1 MGSPTSRIFENF
13 IMSGTC
19 SIFWDHSNLFSG
31 ARNLAVTREGQS
43 IANDVRLHYESVFEL
58 AHVHRRVSKATC
70 VTSTH
75 TIDASK
81 VKASLTSIGLR
92 VELYERGQGT
102 HAEQAV
108 DQALQ
113 VHMLRALVD
122 QPPGVAVLLTGD
134 GAGYERGAGFL
145 ADLERMHH
153 GGWAVEVLAWNDSCN
168 RYLRSWAEKHGLY
181 IPLDDFYKNITFA
194 KNLRQQKPFPSPPRR
209 VVAMPALGK
218 ADTLATAADV

>member
-1 MGSPTSRIFENF
+1 
-13 IMSGTC
+13 MSATC

-31 ARNLAVTREGQS
+31 ARNLAATRESQS
-43 IANDVRLHYESVFEL
+43 IVNDVRVHYESVFEL
-58 AHVHRRVSKATC
+58 AHAHRPVSAATC
-70 VTSTH
+70 VASTH

-81 VKASLTSIGLR
+81 VKASLTSIGLQ
-92 VELYERGQGT
+92 VEIYERGRRT

-145 ADLERMHH
+145 ADLERMHR
-153 GGWAVEVLAWNDSCN
+153 GGWAVEVLAWKDSCN

-181 IPLDDFYKNITFA
+181 IPLDDFYENITFA
-194 KNLRQQKPFPSPPRR
+194 KDMRRQKPFSRPPRR
-209 VVAMPALGK
+209 VVEMPALAK
-218 ADTLATAADV
+218 PATLAAVAEV